1 MNSMNIMLENLQ
13 NMTRHSYEQYEY
25 HVRKLTEHDK
35 THLLTV

>member
-1 MNSMNIMLENLQ
+1 MNILLENLQ

-25 HVRKLTEHDK
+25 IVRKLTEHDM